1 MGQSADLGTY
11 HFDITKFKHV
21 DLGIPSNTPQRA
33 SKSRR
38 NLLGKNDKY
47 PLVITQ
53 PDSYQKL
60 ELQWFLESLQP
71 SLGALKEGLED
82 CVALLASK
90 EPGSTLVLSS
100 LRSESVKGFVTR
112 VGTKL
117 VKGVRQHVPTVKWN
131 C

>member
-1 MGQSADLGTY
+1 MIGPNTY
-11 HFDITKFKHV
+11 SSDISKSKHV
-21 DLGIPSNTPQRA
+21 NLGIPPNTSRGT
-33 SKSRR
+33 SKGRSH
-38 NLLGKNDKY
+38 LSGKNDKY
-47 PLVITQ
+47 VVVSTRS
-53 PDSYQKL
+53 DSYQKL

-82 CVALLASK
+82 CVGLLAPK

-117 VKGVRQHVPTVKWN
+117 VKGVRQSILPIQNW